1 MVVLSSMNSSGMLGG
16 ACNPAFAKVQVRPNR
31 AVALLGPCAL
41 LLGTCTVTGT
51 GRVPPFAA

>member
-1 MVVLSSMNSSGMLGG
+1 MNSSGMLGG